1 MHFVLFLINTASR
14 CLIQQ
19 LRGVQDGDNK
29 EREDSVQTRNK
40 TNLKGIED
48 SKWIPYVFNF

>member
-1 MHFVLFLINTASR
+1 MVTI
-14 CLIQQ
+14 
-19 LRGVQDGDNK
+19 K

-48 SKWIPYVFNF
+48 SQWIPYVFYF